1 MLAMAADW
9 ATISSLATGA
19 GTLVL
24 AIATFASVKSAN
36 RSARIAE
43 AALQE
48 QRRPIFTQ
56 SRFDD
61 PTQKINFVE
70 GHWVKAAGGRA
81 VAEHVD
87 GVVYLAI
94 SLRNVGSGIGVC
106 QRWVVRRAPA
116 GSRELPT
123 HIPEDE
129 FRLQSRDLYIPPGDV
144 GMWQGALRN
153 PHDPVRAQIAQAI
166 DARES
171 ITIELLYSDLV
182 GGQRTITRFGLSP
195 FDDAWIPTIARHWFL
210 EWSGP
215 RPDRDLDAAV
225 ESVLRDQEEA
235 ERERTTAVAGADGT
249 AASDGAV
256 DADATAGRYGT
267 ADRDGVGSASDDGQ
281 ARELPLPGRIEETA

>member
-43 AALQE
+43 DALTE

-61 PTQKINFVE
+61 PLQKINFVE

-106 QRWVVRRAPA
+106 QRWVVRPVPA
-116 GSRELPT
+116 GSREFPT

-195 FDDAWIPTIARHWFL
+195 FDDTWIPTIARHWFL

-215 RPDRDLDAAV
+215 RPDQDLNAAV
-225 ESVLRDQEEA
+225 ESVLSDQEEA
-235 ERERTTAVAGADGT
+235 ERERTTAAGADGT
-249 AASDGAV
+249 AVSDGAV
-256 DADATAGRYGT
+256 DADATARRDDIG
-267 ADRDGVGSASDDGQ
+267 DRDGVGSASDAGQ
-281 ARELPLPGRIEETA
+281 ARKLPPPGRIEETA